1 MQGKLFFRQS
11 FCALVALMFTLSL
24 TAQVYHDDSFRIALN
39 RVASDTGRINK
50 MLQLSQYIKEQSAGD
65 STCIYWAGKAE
76 QQSTEINYHTGA
88 SKAAL
93 ILGWYYFDVTEWEH
107 SIQAFQR
114 ALSYAGKIADR
125 QEQHDLMFDGWVN
138 LAEVYNYIGDYVTAL
153 DYRLQALHLIDSIS
167 TDDDKY
173 TGAYVSVAND
183 FRHLNQRS
191 KAIEYLEKVGPHLD
205 QAKPSTKLDFYY
217 EYYQNLLLDGQ
228 LKKSEALLARFDSGV
243 AHFNLTPAQI
253 PEFSGMS
260 HKLHGQYALNYSKD
274 FPAALMHFKKY
285 LLYSEQMGNR
295 THIAI
300 AYNKIGIAYDSLRQY
315 PEAIQAFKESYD
327 ICMKDKIIDYGYKSA
342 YELSLIYEKMKDFP
356 NAYRYAIN
364 AYNLKDT
371 LASADKLR
379 ELNFLEAKYQ
389 SARKEKE
396 ITGLKLSNTER
407 ELGLVKRNRLLVIG
421 GICAASLLLLL
432 FLLFRNSRHKMALAN
447 QQKMLQDEKILFLE
461 RQQQVLSLQ
470 SMVNGQESE
479 RTRIAKD
486 LHDGLGGL
494 FSTIKMYFSTLEHQQ
509 PQLEKDALFRKSI
522 DMVDNAATEVRR
534 IAHNMM
540 PAVLM
545 KMGLMNALQDL
556 CNNISSAGSLHV
568 TLQQTGMV
576 KRLHIDTEIMLYRI
590 IQELL
595 NNIIKHAHAKHAIV
609 QCILD
614 GNRLS
619 VIVEDDGCGF
629 DIESLHASHHAGM
642 ETVKSRVNYLNGK
655 LNIDSRKDVGTTVM
669 MDFMLDET

>member
-1 MQGKLFFRQS
+1 MPFLLRAFTFMVTLFF
-11 FCALVALMFTLSL
+11 VYPI
-24 TAQVYHDDSFRIALN
+24 TAQVHKKDSLRELISLSE
-39 RVASDTGRINK
+39 SDTGRINR
-50 MLQLSQYIKEQSAGD
+50 MLQLAQYIKEHDSGD
-65 STCIYWAGKAE
+65 SACVYWARKAE
-76 QQSTEINYHTGA
+76 QQATGINYHSGA
-88 SKAAL
+88 GKASL
-93 ILGWYYFDVTEWEH
+93 ILGLHYFDITNWEH

-114 ALSYAGKIADR
+114 ALSYAGQIADR

-167 TDDDKY
+167 IDDDKY
-173 TGAYVSVAND
+173 TNAYLSVAND
-183 FRHLNQRS
+183 FRHLNQRG

-205 QAKPSTKLDFYY
+205 KAKPSTKLDFYY

-228 LKKSEALLARFDSGV
+228 LKESQALLARFDSGV
-243 AHFNLTPAQI
+243 ANFNLTPAEI

-274 FPAALMHFKKY
+274 FSAALMHFNKY
-285 LLYSEQMGNR
+285 LLYSEQMGNK

-300 AYNKIGIAYDSLRQY
+300 AYNKIGIAYDSLKNY
-315 PEAIQAFKESYD
+315 PQAIQAFKVSYD
-327 ICMKDKIIDYGYKSA
+327 ICMKEKIIDYGYKSA
-342 YELSLIYEKMKDFP
+342 YELSLIYEKLNDFP

-371 LASADKLR
+371 LASAEKLR

-470 SMVNGQESE
+470 SMINGQESE

-522 DMVDNAATEVRR
+522 DMVDNAANEVRR

-540 PAVLM
+540 PEVLM

-556 CNNISSAGSLHV
+556 CNNISSAGSLNV
-568 TLQQTGMV
+568 TLQQTGMD
-576 KRLHIDTEIMLYRI
+576 KRLNMDTEIMLYRI
-590 IQELL
+590 IQELM
-595 NNIIKHAHAKHAIV
+595 NNIIKHAHAKNAIV
-609 QCILD
+609 QFILD

-619 VIVEDDGCGF
+619 VIVEDDGRGF
-629 DIESLHASHHAGM
+629 GLAKLSSQQHAGL
-642 ETVKSRVNYLNGK
+642 ESVRSRVNYLNGQ
-655 LNIDSRKDVGTTVM
+655 LNIDSRKDVGTTIM
-669 MDFMLDET
+669 MDFLIDKA